1 MPVELYVGWIVLIMN
16 NLFSISEE
24 SLDLNL
30 RFELKNQ
37 IICDVF
43 VVDVE
48 SIETT
53 DRIETSL
60 KLSIFIIKH

>member
-1 MPVELYVGWIVLIMN
+1 MN

-43 VVDVE
+43 VVDLRDVE

-60 KLSIFIIKH
+60 NLSIFIIKH